1 MEVFDMEVF
10 TAIKNRRSIR
20 SYSEK
25 PIEKQKLMKVLEAVR
40 LSPSAGNRQ
49 PWRFIVITDPKVKER
64 LRESYNRDWFIS
76 APVIIVACALPKEAW
91 VRSDGEEYWKVDVAI
106 AMQDLVLV
114 AWEEGLGSCW
124 IAAFNEK
131 EARRALG
138 IQKNVRVV
146 AMTPLGY
153 PAESKEPVS
162 NRKSLEEIIR
172 YDSI

>member
-1 MEVFDMEVF
+1 MEVFDMKVF
-10 TAIKNRRSIR
+10 DAIKNRRSIR
-20 SYSEK
+20 SYNEK

-76 APVIIVACALPKEAW
+76 APVIIVACALPEEAW

-114 AWEEGLGSCW
+114 AWEEGLGTCW
-124 IAAFNEK
+124 IAAFNDK
-131 EARRALG
+131 EARKALRM
-138 IQKNVRVV
+138 QKNIRVV

-153 PAESKEPVS
+153 PAESKDPVS

-172 YDSI
+172 YNSL